1 MFQLCCVLA
10 FLTDGVDDL
19 KKALHSTGK
28 AESYR
33 FTVQEQSSLAVTG
46 TFQKGAPVALRADD
60 IDFFRQANVLVY
72 RNGKVWTKTQ
82 TGTLSDPLP
91 ILAASAKVKAV
102 RLPHEELVLLEK
114 LIRNIKGGPQD
125 NFSADLDREGA
136 QSLARSEDRELAR
149 SGTVQFWLNAQG
161 QITKY
166 RLAIRIQGT
175 RGNAEVDGVVTRTVT
190 LSQIG
195 STKVE
200 VPEEVKALLKP

>member
-1 MFQLCCVLA
+1 M
-10 FLTDGVDDL
+10 
-19 KKALHSTGK
+19 
-28 AESYR
+28 
-33 FTVQEQSSLAVTG
+33 
-46 TFQKGAPVALRADD
+46 RADD

-72 RNGKVWTKTQ
+72 RNGKVWTKTR

-102 RLPHEELVLLEK
+102 RLPHEELVILEK
-114 LIRNIKGGPQD
+114 LVRSIKGGTQD
-125 NFSADLDREGA
+125 EFSADLDREAA

-149 SGTVQFWLNAQG
+149 SGTLQFWLDAHG
-161 QITKY
+161 QIAKY

-195 STKVE
+195 SAKVE
-200 VPEEVKALLKP
+200 VPEEVKALVKP